1 LAAIA
6 ARGALSAWRFFI
18 SRCYFPPTS
27 SEGGISSSFLLEK
40 LSMNRTLTR
49 SLQSFGRSLRP
60 TVTSA
65 LLLLAI
71 WSAAR
76 PLQAEPWSQFQGNA
90 AHTGYVN
97 ATSVPLLTAPN
108 WTFKT
113 IRFFDPTPAVSFVPG
128 IASDGENVFLSWR
141 GSPSTVAGVSAVNIQ
156 TGEESWEW
164 LFQGNDSEDLS
175 APAYDGGKLYV
186 HRWGHSSSSDKP
198 RLFGINATNGQ
209 QIFDQSHSGQ
219 WSSGGRPT
227 ATGGQVYVA
236 GGYYGGLDNYN
247 GTTGTI
253 QWFAGMPQEYGW
265 IPAVDNGKVYTSFDG
280 NLTMVNAANG
290 TGAQTLLA
298 PSGGNFYDG
307 SSPLAAGPHEAYAA
321 YGGLVTQFDPTN
333 KYPTWEYKNL
343 GGSANQGM
351 ALSDNALFIN
361 FGNNIAAI
369 DRATGAQLW
378 RLNMSGL
385 TSNLVLTNSH
395 LFVGD
400 SNKTYAINLLTRNID
415 WQAPYSGD
423 LAIVSDVLFV
433 SNTRTL
439 SAFNLTVPE
448 PSSAVLLLPLVVV
461 LGLIRRRKK
470 HQRVGSMLGA
480 GNGG

>member
-1 LAAIA
+1 MNRMLT
-6 ARGALSAWRFFI
+6 RPFQGR
-18 SRCYFPPTS
+18 YFP
-27 SEGGISSSFLLEK
+27 
-40 LSMNRTLTR
+40 
-49 SLQSFGRSLRP
+49 LQTIATCTF
-60 TVTSA
+60 
-65 LLLLAI
+65 LLLAI
-71 WSAAR
+71 LGAAR

-90 AHTGYVN
+90 AHTGYVS
-97 ATSVPLLTAPN
+97 ATSVPLQTTPN

-156 TGEESWEW
+156 SGQETWEW

-186 HRWGHSSSSDKP
+186 HRWGHSSSADHP

-247 GTTGTI
+247 GTSGAI
-253 QWFAGMPQEYGW
+253 QWFAGMPQDYGW

-290 TGAQTLLA
+290 TGSQTLLA
-298 PSGGNFYDG
+298 PSGGNFYDA

-321 YGGLVTQFDPTN
+321 YGNLVTQFDPTN
-333 KYPTWEYKNL
+333 KYPTWEYKSI
-343 GGSANQGM
+343 GGGAANQGM
-351 ALSDNALFIN
+351 ALGADALYIN
-361 FGNNIAAI
+361 FGNNITAL
-369 DRATGAQLW
+369 DRETGAQLW
-378 RLNMSGL
+378 KLNLAGL
-385 TSNLVLTNSH
+385 TSNLVLTDDH

-400 SNKTYAINLLTRNID
+400 SNKTYAINLLTRSVD
-415 WQAPYSGD
+415 WQAAYSGD

-433 SNTRTL
+433 SNSRTL
-439 SAFNLTVPE
+439 NAFNLAVPE
-448 PSSAVLLLPLVVV
+448 PSSAVLLLPLAVV
-461 LGLIRRRKK
+461 LGLLGRRQRYKK
-470 HQRVGSMLGA
+470 AAERSASSSHQ
-480 GNGG
+480 